1 MVFSL
6 IWFSNSK
13 FHWKFFT
20 SQERCT
26 LYLEVSK
33 EFISLAPFLPWMND
47 SQLFLTPIP
56 TGVTNPNPVITIF
69 DIVFVFKL
77 GLRQLFQCSANFS
90 SLTSLCELKFA
101 LLLQLLNFLALK
113 QERTT
118 IH

>member
-26 LYLEVSK
+26 LYLEVSND
-33 EFISLAPFLPWMND
+33 FISLAPFLPWMND
-47 SQLFLTPIP
+47 SQLCLMPTP
-56 TGVTNPNPVITIF
+56 TGVTNPNPVITTF

-77 GLRQLFQCSANFS
+77 GLRQVFQCSGDFS
-90 SLTSLCELKFA
+90 SLPFPRGQKSPP
-101 LLLQLLNFLALK
+101 LLQLLN
-113 QERTT
+113 
-118 IH
+118 

>member
-13 FHWKFFT
+13 SHWKFFT

-33 EFISLAPFLPWMND
+33 DFISLAPFLPWMND
-47 SQLFLTPIP
+47 SQLCLAPTP

-77 GLRQLFQCSANFS
+77 GI
-90 SLTSLCELKFA
+90 
-101 LLLQLLNFLALK
+101 QLLIFPPSMGGLGEGDLLFSFTPT
-113 QERTT
+113 QPPPSMG
-118 IH
+118 